1 MPSNTIILAILVIA
15 FIVGIIVL
23 IAKLFKK

>member
-1 MPSNTIILAILVIA
+1 MPINTIILAILVIA
-15 FIVGIIVL
+15 FFVGVIVL